1 VQARRRT
8 ATSLTALCDELA
20 SSGRSSLAVGGQ
32 ILLAADSSPHNGGWV
47 IQLEHEASH
56 GFVFEMGVPRMDA
69 DATIKRVAEW
79 LATQQGELR
88 RIATAPLLE
97 NADDVMEI
105 RALSHIFNWTR
116 LEVKSVV
123 QLIRRWTLSDD
134 EAEWLIASIGR
145 DGPAP
150 TPSWEF

>member
-1 VQARRRT
+1 MLRHVSDEDDCGRIKASVT
-8 ATSLTALCDELA
+8 AMLPPAQRPWDV
-20 SSGRSSLAVGGQ
+20 AV
-32 ILLAADSSPHNGGWV
+32 SRSPHNGGWV

-56 GFVFEMGVPRMDA
+56 GLVFDMGVPGVDA

-79 LATQQGELR
+79 LTSHEGELR

-123 QLIRRWTLSDD
+123 QVVSRWTLTVD
-134 EAEWLIASIGR
+134 EAEWLITSIGR
-145 DGPAP
+145 DGPTP
-150 TPSWEF
+150 TPSRDF

>member
-1 VQARRRT
+1 MLRNVSDDDDSGRIKASVTAMLPPARRPWEVAISR
-8 ATSLTALCDELA
+8 
-20 SSGRSSLAVGGQ
+20 
-32 ILLAADSSPHNGGWV
+32 SPHNGGWV

-56 GFVFEMGVPRMDA
+56 GLVFDMGVPRLDTDVTMR
-69 DATIKRVAEW
+69 RVAEW
-79 LATQQGELR
+79 LATHEVEVELR

-97 NADDVMEI
+97 NAEDVMEI

-123 QLIRRWTLSDD
+123 QLVRRWTLSDD

>member
-1 VQARRRT
+1 MLRHV
-8 ATSLTALCDELA
+8 SDEDD
-20 SSGRSSLAVGGQ
+20 SGRIKASVTAMLPPAQRPWEVAISR
-32 ILLAADSSPHNGGWV
+32 SPHNGGWV

-56 GFVFEMGVPRMDA
+56 GLVFDMGVPRMDA
-69 DATIKRVAEW
+69 DSTIRTVAEW
-79 LATQQGELR
+79 LATHEGELR

-105 RALSHIFNWTR
+105 RALSHIFNWSR

-123 QLIRRWTLSDD
+123 QMVRRWTLSDD

-145 DGPAP
+145 DGAIP
-150 TPSWEF
+150 TPSWDF